1 MQDPTPQCCCTQL
14 SRPTTRKTPSP
25 EQLNARGPRH
35 FRRWT
40 PLSRA
45 RGPPTHHSARLSRVR
60 GPPTRHTAPRT
71 GLVLGIAVEAARR
84 SAPPPGTWTKP
95 PDHRRGSKS
104 SRFFPPRTKTPPASQ
119 KTEKVTRAVFRRC
132 TAPVGSAA
140 LNKPPRSAAGQAITG
155 SSRRKRRPST
165 LSHTA
170 LRLPR
175 NTRRRGTLQAAEQLP
190 EMTFG
195 HQQGSRH
202 LGVR

>member
-45 RGPPTHHSARLSRVR
+45 RGPDPPLSTPLPCAGTSNPPHGTTHRTRLRNCRR
-60 GPPTRHTAPRT
+60 GSKKKCPA
-71 GLVLGIAVEAARR
+71 
-84 SAPPPGTWTKP
+84 PGTWTKP

-104 SRFFPPRTKTPPASQ
+104 SRFFPPHTKTPPASQ
-119 KTEKVTRAVFRRC
+119 KTEKVTHAVFRRC

-155 SSRRKRRPST
+155 CSRRKRRPST